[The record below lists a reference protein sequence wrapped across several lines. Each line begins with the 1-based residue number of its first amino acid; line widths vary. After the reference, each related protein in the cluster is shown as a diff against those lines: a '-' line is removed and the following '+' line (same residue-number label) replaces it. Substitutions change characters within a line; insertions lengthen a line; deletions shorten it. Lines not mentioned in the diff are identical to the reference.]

1 MPTHQTGG
9 GIIILAVNPNGEKG
23 DPKSIIFIKGSGIDL
38 ISTLSTSFASNNDLR
53 DMAKHALFLST
64 LIPEGLI
71 NKKE

>member
-1 MPTHQTGG
+1 MPTCQTGG

-23 DPKSIIFIKGSGIDL
+23 DPNSLVFIKGSGIDL

-53 DMAKHALFLST
+53 DMAKHALFFST
-64 LIPEGLI
+64 LIPEGLL